1 MGATQDLRARIGAVA
16 GSLSPAQTKVARLV
30 DEAPGVVAF
39 GTVAEVAQEAGTSPQ
54 TVLRLAGRL
63 GHDGFAG
70 LQDEVRAE
78 LVARLPPAADRI
90 RQRPG
95 ADLLGEVQSADEHNL
110 GVSLDVSAAEVRA
123 TVELLIDPDRIVGV
137 LAADSWVGV
146 GALFAGHLTQL
157 RDGVRLLDGSAPRV
171 TREVAVLGPGDVV
184 VALDV
189 RRYEHWVLD
198 AADQAVDQ
206 GAVLVAVSD
215 GPTSPLFARAG
226 HRFVVGVASPGP
238 FESATGVV
246 ALLHLFVTETA
257 AGMRETARARLD
269 AVEQAWSDRG
279 ALVDDP

>member
-1 MGATQDLRARIGAVA
+1 MAAAQDLRARIGTVA
-16 GSLSPAQTKVARLV
+16 ASLSPAQTRVARLV

-39 GTVAEVAQEAGTSPQ
+39 GTVAEVAHEAGTSPQ

-63 GHDGFAG
+63 GHEGFAG

-95 ADLLGEVQSADEHNL
+95 TDLVGEVQAADEHNL
-110 GVSLDVSAAEVRA
+110 GVSLDVPAAAVSAA
-123 TVELLIDPDRIVGV
+123 VELLIDPGRTIAV

-157 RDGVRLLDGSAPRV
+157 RDGVRLLDGPVPRIA
-171 TREVAVLGPGDVV
+171 REVAMLEPGDVV

-198 AADQAVDQ
+198 AAAQAVDR

-215 GPTSPLFARAG
+215 GPTSPLFAPAT

-246 ALLHLFVTETA
+246 ALLHLLVTETA
-257 AGMRETARARLD
+257 AGLRETARVRLD
-269 AVEQAWSDRG
+269 AVEAAWSDQA
-279 ALVDDP
+279 ALVEEP

>member
-1 MGATQDLRARIGAVA
+1 MEPGRDLRARIGAIA
-16 GSLSPAQTKVARLV
+16 GSLSPAQSKVARLV
-30 DEAPGVVAF
+30 DEAPGVIAF
-39 GTVAEVAQEAGTSPQ
+39 GTVAEVARDAGTSPQ

-63 GHDGFAG
+63 GHAGFAG

-95 ADLLGEVQSADEHNL
+95 SDLLGEVQAADEHNL
-110 GVSLDVSAAEVRA
+110 HASLEVHPAAVRP
-123 TVELLIDPDRIVGV
+123 VVQLLADPGRTIAV

-146 GALFAGHLTQL
+146 GALFAGHLSQL
-157 RDGVRLLDGSAPRV
+157 RDDVRLLDGPVPRV
-171 TREVAVLGPGDVV
+171 TREVARLGPDDVV

-198 AADQAVDQ
+198 ATDQAVDG

-215 GPTSPLFARAG
+215 GPTSPLFARAT

-246 ALLHLFVTETA
+246 ALLHLLVTGTA
-257 AGMRETARARLD
+257 ATLRESAQGRLD
-269 AVEQAWSDRG
+269 AVERAWSERR